1 MSAPINQYEQTCDN
15 KCGSVLHE
23 HAIIYI
29 LTPPKGE
36 DQAWC
41 EDCKT
46 WNWDHL
52 KTNGWT
58 CDDEESSDE
67 ESSDEEYDCEAVGC
81 TDDNCADG
89 CKCECTDCQRNRPT
103 DEEETAEEMKARG
116 AMNGDGFVI
125 CDTCSICAKDATDGG
140 VIAADGQHHW
150 ACKQCVK
157 NAAA

>member
-52 KTNGWT
+52 KANGWT

-67 ESSDEEYDCEAVGC
+67 ESS
-81 TDDNCADG
+81 
-89 CKCECTDCQRNRPT
+89 

-125 CDTCSICAKDATDGG
+125 CDTCTICAKDATDGG
-140 VIAADGQHHW
+140 VIAADGQHIW

>member
-1 MSAPINQYEQTCDN
+1 MSAPINQYEQVCDN

-52 KTNGWT
+52 KANGWT
-58 CDDEESSDE
+58 CDDETSHDESDDEDHCVIPSCCRGSKGCSECKSDYE
-67 ESSDEEYDCEAVGC
+67 ES
-81 TDDNCADG
+81 
-89 CKCECTDCQRNRPT
+89 T

-116 AMNGDGFVI
+116 AMN
-125 CDTCSICAKDATDGG
+125 ADA
-140 VIAADGQHHW
+140 
-150 ACKQCVK
+150 
-157 NAAA
+157 